1 MLRNRADLRTLA
13 FVGSYYVYVA
23 ALWLLPA
30 RPIHLEVPLVLVACA
45 LSWIC
50 AVITHNTL
58 HCPVFTSR
66 RANKAFQVALS
77 CAYGFPVSEYV
88 PGHNLSHHRHTQK
101 PADLM
106 RTSKMRH
113 GWNVLNLLGF
123 FPRVAFDILFEN
135 YRYVAMMKQRMPRWY
150 RQLLIEVAFVWGEK
164 LALLAVDFRKAL
176 LYIFVPHLFAVWGI
190 TTVNLFQHDGCD
202 EDDRYNH
209 SRNFVGRIFN
219 WFTFNNGFHG
229 IHHDHPGL
237 HWSLAAEAHR
247 RELHPFIHPALEQR
261 SLFVYLI
268 KTYLWPGRRTR
279 YDGSPLVLLPA
290 TADAEWIPVR
300 IETAIHD
307 LGAEGTALDAA

>member
-13 FVGSYYVYVA
+13 FVASYYVYVA

-30 RPIHLEVPLVLVACA
+30 RPVYLEVPLILAACA

-135 YRYVAMMKQRMPRWY
+135 YRYVAMMKQRMPRWH
-150 RQLLIEVAFVWGEK
+150 RQLLIEMAFVWGEK
-164 LALLAVDFRKAL
+164 IALLAVDFRKAL

-209 SRNFVGRIFN
+209 SRNFVGRVFN

-237 HWSLAAEAHR
+237 HWSLTAEAHQ
-247 RELHPFIHPALEQR
+247 REIHPFIHPALEQR
-261 SLFVYLI
+261 SLSVYLLR
-268 KTYLWPGRRTR
+268 TYLWPGRRAR
-279 YDGSPLVLLPA
+279 YDGSPLILPPR
-290 TADAEWIPVR
+290 TPDAEWIPGC
-300 IETAIHD
+300 IEAASHD
-307 LGAEGTALDAA
+307 LGAEGTAPQTD